1 MSDWAQ
7 FTVRWNQTT
16 ADTVAKRLAE
26 IGEPSRNAWLER
38 LALWA
43 CTQPVITVETEQQI

>member
-7 FTVRWNQTT
+7 FTVRWRK
-16 ADTVAKRLAE
+16 DTIAAVSIRLAD
-26 IGEPSRNAWLER
+26 IGEDSRNAWLER